1 MRKILWIVLLA
12 AVAAAGTVRAQEGR
26 SKSVVYIGGVRFYVH
41 TVVAGQTL
49 SSLSRLYEVD
59 QATLLKHNPAAADG
73 LKIDQTIKVPFPAKA
88 DKAAVTAAAD
98 RKARKNFTMHRVAQ
112 GETLY
117 AIARRYEISVPVLL
131 EDNPTADPSRLSI
144 GQELR
149 IRKKAIGKAD
159 DSQTRQEL
167 DRYADRMTDAADD
180 GYIYRVVQPKET
192 VYSLSRRYGLTE
204 AEFIALNHL
213 GNNSLQAGA
222 IVRVPDPG
230 KKEDAAAPQPEQPAT
245 PVVHNEVVFRAEPS
259 TRPLEVALLLPVAAE
274 TRLPANTRFLDFYQ
288 GFLLGLQEVK
298 QRGYS
303 VNVTLYNTARDPEKI
318 ARIIAS
324 DEFRR
329 ARLIVGPVYEEELP
343 QVVAYA
349 QMHNIPVVTP
359 LAEVSSVQS
368 PVLFQMAPA
377 TPHKFDK
384 LVDLLGEDRH
394 VTVIRPERVDKD
406 FEAELLPLLSNK
418 SYTSHKYS
426 YQLGAEK
433 AETND
438 LSPLITGHPK
448 NLFIVTAS
456 EELDV
461 DRILASLASA
471 ATNLLART
479 GTAPDFVVL
488 GSPKWSRFQS
498 VDRSTF
504 FKNRV
509 VMLTS
514 YAKHWTEATEAF
526 DRRYI
531 EAFGQLPSMYSCRG
545 YDAAVIFC
553 KGMFDDIQYNMSGRR
568 YVPLQTVYSFENSPA
583 GTWINREWMRL
594 DYNKNFTVTHQ

>member
-1 MRKILWIVLLA
+1 MRRFLCILLL
-12 AVAAAGTVRAQEGR
+12 AVAAAVTVRAQEGR

-49 SSLSRLYEVD
+49 SSLARLYEVD
-59 QATLLKHNPAAADG
+59 SATLLKHNPAAADG
-73 LKIDQTIKVPFPAKA
+73 LKIDQTIKIPFTPKS
-88 DKAAVTAAAD
+88 DKAAPAAD
-98 RKARKNFTMHRVAQ
+98 RKSRKTFTTHRVAQ

-117 AIARRYEISVPVLL
+117 AIARRYEIPVPVLL
-131 EDNPTADPSRLSI
+131 EDNPSADPSRLPV
-144 GQELR
+144 GEELR
-149 IRKKAIGKAD
+149 IRKKAVGKAD
-159 DSQTRQEL
+159 DEQTRREL

-192 VYSLSRRYGLTE
+192 VYSLSRLYGMTE
-204 AEFIALNHL
+204 AEFVALNDL
-213 GNNSLQAGA
+213 GGNGLQAGA
-222 IVRVPDPG
+222 IVRVPALEKQDDPSAQAQQQP
-230 KKEDAAAPQPEQPAT
+230 DAPQACG
-245 PVVHNEVVFRAEPS
+245 EVVFRAVSPS
-259 TRPLEVALLLPVAAE
+259 EPLEVALLLPVAAE
-274 TRLPANTRFLDFYQ
+274 TRQPANTRFLDFYQ

-303 VNVTLYNTARDPEKI
+303 VNVTLYNTARDAQKI

-324 DEFRR
+324 EEFRR

-343 QVVAYA
+343 QVVGYA
-349 QMHNIPVVTP
+349 QTHGIPVVTP
-359 LAEVSSVQS
+359 LAETASVQS

-384 LVDLLGEDRH
+384 LVDLLGEDRY
-394 VTVIRPERVDKD
+394 VTVIRPTKVDRD

-418 SYTSHKYS
+418 VYTDHKYS
-426 YQLGAEK
+426 YRLGAEN
-433 AETND
+433 AEAND
-438 LSPLITGHPK
+438 LSPLLTGHPK

-553 KGMFDDIQYNMSGRR
+553 KGMFDDIQYNMGGRR
-568 YVPLQTVYSFENSPA
+568 YAPLQTVYSFERSPA
-583 GTWINREWMRL
+583 GTWVNREWMRL

>member
-1 MRKILWIVLLA
+1 MRRFLCILFLV
-12 AVAAAGTVRAQEGR
+12 VAAAGTTRAQEGR
-26 SKSVVYIGGVRFYVH
+26 SKSIVYIGGVRFYVH

-49 SSLSRLYEVD
+49 SSLARLYEVD
-59 QATLLKHNPAAADG
+59 NATLLKHNPAAADG
-73 LKIDQTIKVPFPAKA
+73 LKVDQTIKIPVSVKSG
-88 DKAAVTAAAD
+88 KSGKTAATAD
-98 RKARKNFTMHRVAQ
+98 RKARKTFTIHRVAK

-117 AIARRYEISVPVLL
+117 AIARRYEISVPILL
-131 EDNPTADPSRLSI
+131 EDNPSADPSRLSI

-149 IRKKAIGKAD
+149 IRKKAVGKAD
-159 DSQTRQEL
+159 DQQTLREM
-167 DRYADRMTDAADD
+167 DHYADRMTDAAAD

-192 VYSLSRRYGLTE
+192 VYSLSRQYGMTE
-204 AEFIALNHL
+204 ADFIALNDL
-213 GNNSLQAGA
+213 ENKSLQAGA
-222 IVRVPDPG
+222 IVKVPDPQ
-230 KKEDAAAPQPEQPAT
+230 KQIDPPAEEEPQPALP
-245 PVVHNEVVFRAEPS
+245 PVIDEPVFRAVSPS
-259 TRPLEVALLLPVAAE
+259 EPLEVALLLPVAAE

-298 QRGYS
+298 QRGHS
-303 VNVTLYNTARDPEKI
+303 VNVTLYNTARDSLKI

-329 ARLIVGPVYEEELP
+329 AQLVVGPVYEEELQ

-349 QMHNIPVVTP
+349 QTHEIPVVTP
-359 LAEVSSVQS
+359 LAEIASVHS

-377 TPHKFDK
+377 TSHKFDK

-394 VTVIRPERVDKD
+394 VTVIRPAKVDKD
-406 FEAELLPLLSNK
+406 FETELLPLLSNK
-418 SYTSHKYS
+418 SYTEHKYS
-426 YQLGAEK
+426 YHLGAEN
-433 AETND
+433 AAAND
-438 LSPLITGHPK
+438 LSPLITRHPK

-471 ATNLLART
+471 AANILART
-479 GTAPDFVVL
+479 GAAPDFVVL
-488 GSPKWSRFQS
+488 GSPKWSHFRS

-514 YAKHWTEATEAF
+514 YAKHWAEATEAF

-531 EAFGQLPSMYSCRG
+531 GAFGQLPSMYSCRG

-553 KGMFDDIQYNMSGRR
+553 EGMFDDIQYNMDGRR
-568 YVPLQTVYSFENSPA
+568 YAPLQTVYSFERSAA
-583 GTWINREWMRL
+583 GTWVNREWMRL
-594 DYNKNFTVTHQ
+594 DYNKDFTVTHQ

>member
-1 MRKILWIVLLA
+1 MRKFLCILLLL
-12 AVAAAGTVRAQEGR
+12 VAAAGTVSAQEGR
-26 SKSVVYIGGVRFYVH
+26 SNSIVYIGGVRFYVH

-59 QATLLKHNPAAADG
+59 TATLLKHNPAAADG
-73 LKIDQTIKVPFPAKA
+73 LKIDQTIKIPFTAKTG
-88 DKAAVTAAAD
+88 KAAAAD
-98 RKARKNFTMHRVAQ
+98 RKTKRNFTTHRVAK

-117 AIARRYEISVPVLL
+117 SIARRYEISVPVLL
-131 EDNPTADPSRLSI
+131 EDNPSADPSHLSI

-149 IRKKAIGKAD
+149 IRKKAVGKAD
-159 DSQTRQEL
+159 DEQTLREM
-167 DRYADRMTDAADD
+167 DHYADRMTDAADD

-192 VYSLSRRYGLTE
+192 VYSLSHKYGMTE
-204 AEFIALNHL
+204 AEFIALNGL
-213 GNNSLQAGA
+213 EGKTLQAGA
-222 IVRVPDPG
+222 IIKVP
-230 KKEDAAAPQPEQPAT
+230 APEKQAEAPATEPQQPAQP
-245 PVVHNEVVFRAEPS
+245 PVFDDAVFRAVSPS
-259 TRPLEVALLLPVAAE
+259 QPLEVALLLPVAAE
-274 TRLPANTRFLDFYQ
+274 TRLPVNTRFLDFYQ
-288 GFLLGLQEVK
+288 GFLIGLQEVK

-303 VNVTLYNTARDPEKI
+303 VNVTLYNTARDSLKM

-329 ARLIVGPVYEEELP
+329 AQLIVGPVYEEELQ

-349 QMHNIPVVTP
+349 QMHGIPVVTP
-359 LAEVSSVQS
+359 LAEIASVHS

-377 TPHKFDK
+377 SPHKFDK

-394 VTVIRPERVDKD
+394 VTVIRPSKVDKD

-418 SYTSHKYS
+418 SYTDHKYS
-426 YQLGAEK
+426 YHLGAEN
-433 AETND
+433 AEAND
-438 LSPLITGHPK
+438 LSPLITRHPK

-471 ATNLLART
+471 ATNILART

-488 GSPKWSRFQS
+488 GSPKWSHFQS

-514 YAKHWTEATEAF
+514 YAKHSTEATEAF
-526 DRRYI
+526 DRRYL

-553 KGMFDDIQYNMSGRR
+553 KGMFDDIQYNMGGRR
-568 YVPLQTVYSFENSPA
+568 YAPLQTVYSFERSA
-583 GTWINREWMRL
+583 RGTWVNREWMRL
-594 DYNKNFTVTHQ
+594 DYNKDFTVTHQ

>member
-1 MRKILWIVLLA
+1 MRRFLCILFLL
-12 AVAAAGTVRAQEGR
+12 VVAAGTVRAQEGR
-26 SKSVVYIGGVRFYVH
+26 SNSIVYIGGVRFYVH

-49 SSLSRLYEVD
+49 SSLARLYEVD
-59 QATLLKHNPAAADG
+59 NATLLKHNPAAADG
-73 LKIDQTIKVPFPAKA
+73 LKIDQTIKIPFTAKS
-88 DKAAVTAAAD
+88 DKAAAVAD
-98 RKARKNFTMHRVAQ
+98 RKARKTFTTHRVAK

-117 AIARRYEISVPVLL
+117 SIARRYEISVPVLL
-131 EDNPTADPSRLSI
+131 EDNPSADPSRLSI

-149 IRKKAIGKAD
+149 IRKKAVGKAD
-159 DSQTRQEL
+159 DAQTRREL
-167 DRYADRMTDAADD
+167 DHYADRMTDAAAD

-192 VYSLSRRYGLTE
+192 IYSLSRQYGMTE
-204 AEFIALNHL
+204 ADFIALNDL
-213 GNNSLQAGA
+213 ENKSLQAGA
-222 IVRVPDPG
+222 IVKVPDP
-230 KKEDAAAPQPEQPAT
+230 KKQIDPPAKEQPQPVAP
-245 PVVHNEVVFRAEPS
+245 PVFDETVFRAVSPS
-259 TRPLEVALLLPVAAE
+259 EPLEVALLLPVAAE
-274 TRLPANTRFLDFYQ
+274 TRLPANPRFLDFYQ

-303 VNVTLYNTARDPEKI
+303 VNMTLYNTARDSLKM

-329 ARLIVGPVYEEELP
+329 AQLIVGPVYEEELP

-349 QMHNIPVVTP
+349 QTHDIPVVTP
-359 LAEVSSVQS
+359 LAEIESVHS

-394 VTVIRPERVDKD
+394 VTVIRPGKVDKE
-406 FEAELLPLLSNK
+406 FETELLPLLSNK
-418 SYTSHKYS
+418 SYTDHKYS
-426 YQLGAEK
+426 YRLGAEN
-433 AETND
+433 AEAND
-438 LSPLITGHPK
+438 LSPLITRHPK

-553 KGMFDDIQYNMSGRR
+553 RGMFDDIQYSMGGRR
-568 YVPLQTVYSFENSPA
+568 YAPLQTVYSFERSPK
-583 GTWINREWMRL
+583 GTWVNSEWMRL
-594 DYNKNFTVTHQ
+594 DYNKDFTVTHQ

>member
-1 MRKILWIVLLA
+1 MRKFLCILLLV
-12 AVAAAGTVRAQEGR
+12 VAAAGTVRAQEGR
-26 SKSVVYIGGVRFYVH
+26 SNSIVYIGGVRFYVH

-49 SSLSRLYEVD
+49 SSLARLYEVD
-59 QATLLKHNPAAADG
+59 NATLLKHNPAAADG
-73 LKIDQTIKVPFPAKA
+73 LKIDQTIKIPFTAKSGKTA
-88 DKAAVTAAAD
+88 AAAD
-98 RKARKNFTMHRVAQ
+98 RKARKTFTTHRVAK

-117 AIARRYEISVPVLL
+117 SIARRYEISVPVLL
-131 EDNPTADPSRLSI
+131 EDNPSADPSRLSI

-149 IRKKAIGKAD
+149 IRKKAVGKAD
-159 DSQTRQEL
+159 DQQTLREM
-167 DRYADRMTDAADD
+167 DHYADRMTDAAAD

-192 VYSLSRRYGLTE
+192 VYSLSRQYGMTE
-204 AEFIALNHL
+204 ADFIALNDL
-213 GNNSLQAGA
+213 QNKSLQAGA
-222 IVRVPDPG
+222 IVKVPDPN
-230 KKEDAAAPQPEQPAT
+230 KQIDPPETEQPQIAQP
-245 PVVHNEVVFRAEPS
+245 PVFDETVFRAVSPS
-259 TRPLEVALLLPVAAE
+259 EPLEVALLLPVAAE

-303 VNVTLYNTARDPEKI
+303 VNVTLYNTARDSLKM

-329 ARLIVGPVYEEELP
+329 TQLIVGPVYEEELP

-349 QMHNIPVVTP
+349 QMHDIPVVTP
-359 LAEVSSVQS
+359 LAEIASVHS

-394 VTVIRPERVDKD
+394 VTVIRPGKVDKE

-418 SYTSHKYS
+418 SYTEHKYS
-426 YQLGAEK
+426 YHLGAEN
-433 AETND
+433 AGAND
-438 LSPLITGHPK
+438 LSPLITRHPK

-471 ATNLLART
+471 ATNILART
-479 GTAPDFVVL
+479 GAAPDFVVL
-488 GSPKWSRFQS
+488 GSPKWNRFQS

-526 DRRYI
+526 DRRYL
-531 EAFGQLPSMYSCRG
+531 EAFGQLPTMYSCRG

-553 KGMFDDIQYNMSGRR
+553 KGMFDDIQYNMGGRR
-568 YVPLQTVYSFENSPA
+568 YAPLQTVYSFGRSTA
-583 GTWINREWMRL
+583 GTWVNREWMRL
-594 DYNKNFTVTHQ
+594 DYNKDFTVTHQ